1 MSMNLIKIIREETAL
16 SLKDIKKAIDA
27 VGATDESQKEAVI
40 KYLREQGIM
49 KAGSR
54 SDRAT
59 AEGSIFSYVHDGRIG
74 VMAVV
79 KCETDFVARS
89 EDFKTLGKNICL
101 HIVGIQPK
109 YVSEDQVDP
118 EFVKNELEIAKTQ
131 LLQEGKPEDK
141 VAMILEGKKSKILAE
156 SCLLSQPF
164 LMDPTLTVKDYM
176 LTISQKCGENIQVE
190 KFVLLYLN

>member
-27 VGATDESQKEAVI
+27 TGATDETQKDAVI

-54 SDRAT
+54 SDRDT
-59 AEGSIFSYVHDGRIG
+59 SEGSIFSYVHNGKFG
-74 VMAVV
+74 AMVVV

-89 EDFKTLGKNICL
+89 DDFQTLGKNLCS
-101 HIVGIQPK
+101 HIVGVQPK
-109 YVSEDQVDP
+109 FLSEDQVDQ
-118 EFVKNELEIAKTQ
+118 EFIKSELEIAKAQ

-141 VAMILEGKKSKILAE
+141 VAMILEGKKSKIVSE

-164 LMDPTLTVKDYM
+164 LMDPTLTVKDYL
-176 LTISQKCGENIQVE
+176 LTISQKYGENIQVE